1 MYKIFNNGIYIGNA
15 QRETYGNLWV
25 AFSLAGVFKRSL
37 KNKGAAKRWLIEQHQ
52 KSNLSQE
59 AA

>member
-1 MYKIFNNGIYIGNA
+1 MYKFFYKGKYIGTA
-15 QRETYGNLWV
+15 HFHYGSWTACYLNENC
-25 AFSLAGVFKRSL
+25 AFCL

-52 KSNLSQE
+52 KYNVSVE

>member
-15 QRETYGNLWV
+15 QKANYGNNWV
-25 AFSLAGVFKRSL
+25 AFSLAGVFKNSL
-37 KNKGAAKRWLIEQHQ
+37 KNKGAAKRWLIEQYQ
-52 KSNLSQE
+52 KSTLSQE